1 MNKTWKKTVTTIL
14 AFALA
19 AGGMMGGA
27 SYLNEVSA
35 AEQPVAA
42 LREAGEPAEM
52 AVDAGVYEANAGD
65 TIKVKVRVCD
75 IKDSF
80 NSVGGRLL
88 VNTEAFSVL
97 SVTPGDTDDPDNE
110 NTEIFQKTL
119 TAQSMCSEHTEKIG
133 FIYCELESLK
143 EDTVFLTIELR
154 VNDDAKDG
162 CYTVPFYL
170 HDSSVSMATKIV
182 ETEDTWDVFEV
193 NPDYRGALIT
203 VGAGSDEIIEPE
215 EPEEYSYEYDYD
227 NDHHLNNLDEDGVI
241 NPIIPEITYSETG
254 QPITTACSDESLTG
268 FTVDAGVYEAKA
280 GDTIKVKIRATDI
293 KQPFCGALGYF
304 IIDEDKFTVL
314 SAEPGDADDPDD
326 DYADDITITKDVSLN
341 VYRNA
346 ENSKMAVFIYSSLL
360 ENVDEDM
367 VFATVELKVNDDVK
381 DGNYELPF
389 AVLEYGGMACA
400 YDDVTDEIIYNEPEF
415 HGALIKVSN
424 TVEKEYAE
432 NSQPVIS
439 THFTD
444 DPAAFVVDAG
454 VYEAKV
460 GDTVKLKIKAT
471 DIKESFAAIC
481 GFLDVDTD
489 VFEVISVEAGD
500 TDDPYNEKSGVYINS
515 GTNHYMSDET
525 TETVAFVYS
534 DRENIDKDMILATV
548 ELKVKDNAAEGCYEL
563 PFELMDNGGVMAT
576 HVDINDGFYVKS
588 LDPEFR
594 GALIKVSAAEETIPE
609 EQPEITE
616 SEETPAPAEEL
627 PVIEEPEKPVGPGHH
642 GPAGPA
648 APKPDH
654 RHDHKH
660 DHAPAPK
667 PDDHRNDHKNSY
679 EKAVEKIAEDIT
691 NVITDVAKF
700 IFSLF

>member
-19 AGGMMGGA
+19 AGGMMTGA
-27 SYLNEVSA
+27 ALNGVSA

-42 LREAGEPAEM
+42 YRDASEPAEM

-65 TIKVKVRVCD
+65 IIKVKVKATD
-75 IKDSF
+75 IQDSF
-80 NSVGGRLL
+80 NAINGYLR
-88 VNTEAFSVL
+88 VNTKAFTVL

-110 NTEIFQKTL
+110 KSGVYNNTYV
-119 TAQSMCSEHTEKIG
+119 AQSVYNDNLEKVG
-133 FIYCELESLK
+133 FIYCALDSLK
-143 EDTVFLTIELR
+143 EDTVIVTIELK
-154 VNDDAKDG
+154 VNDDAEDG
-162 CYTVPFYL
+162 CYVLPFDL
-170 HDSSVSMATKIV
+170 AGGNAMATKIV
-182 ETEDTWDVFEV
+182 ETEENEWGDVLEV
-193 NPDYRGALIT
+193 NPDYRGALIK

-215 EPEEYSYEYDYD
+215 EPEEYNYDDDNDYD
-227 NDHHLNNLDEDGVI
+227 DITI
-241 NPIIPEITYSETG
+241 NPVVPEYTYAENG
-254 QPITTACSDESLTG
+254 QPVTATHVTDDPAAVV
-268 FTVDAGVYEAKA
+268 VDAGVYEAKA
-280 GDTIKVKIRATDI
+280 GDTIKLKIKATDI
-293 KQPFCGALGYF
+293 KESVGILISYLQTDA
-304 IIDEDKFTVL
+304 EHFTVL
-314 SAEPGDADDPDD
+314 SVTPGDADDLYNESTNVYMSTLTNQYKDDENTETVVAFYAPDD
-326 DYADDITITKDVSLN
+326 PVNI
-341 VYRNA
+341 
-346 ENSKMAVFIYSSLL
+346 EEEAVL
-360 ENVDEDM
+360 V
-367 VFATVELKVNDDVK
+367 TVELKVNDNVK
-381 DGNYELPF
+381 DGTYEFPF
-389 AVLEYGGMACA
+389 ALIDGTMAMHFIGNGSYDADDIDAEY
-400 YDDVTDEIIYNEPEF
+400 

-627 PVIEEPEKPVGPGHH
+627 PVIEKPEKPVGPGHH

-667 PDDHRNDHKNSY
+667 HDDHRNDHKNSY

>member
-1 MNKTWKKTVTTIL
+1 MNRTWKKTVTTIL

-52 AVDAGVYEANAGD
+52 AVDAGVYEAKAGD
-65 TIKVKVRVCD
+65 TIKVKVRACD

-80 NSVGGRLL
+80 NSVGGSLL

-133 FIYCELESLK
+133 FIYCELESLT

-162 CYTVPFYL
+162 CYTIPFYL
-170 HDSSVSMATKIV
+170 RNSSVSMATKIV

-227 NDHHLNNLDEDGVI
+227 NDLNNLDEDGVI
-241 NPIIPEITYSETG
+241 NPVIPEITYSETG

-293 KQPFCGALGYF
+293 KKPFCSALGYF

-326 DYADDITITKDVSLN
+326 DYADGITITKDVSLN

-360 ENVDEDM
+360 GNVDEDM

-400 YDDVTDEIIYNEPEF
+400 YNDEMNDLTDSEPEF
-415 HGALIKVSN
+415 HGALIKVS
-424 TVEKEYAE
+424 
-432 NSQPVIS
+432 
-439 THFTD
+439 
-444 DPAAFVVDAG
+444 
-454 VYEAKV
+454 
-460 GDTVKLKIKAT
+460 
-471 DIKESFAAIC
+471 
-481 GFLDVDTD
+481 
-489 VFEVISVEAGD
+489 
-500 TDDPYNEKSGVYINS
+500 
-515 GTNHYMSDET
+515 
-525 TETVAFVYS
+525 
-534 DRENIDKDMILATV
+534 
-548 ELKVKDNAAEGCYEL
+548 
-563 PFELMDNGGVMAT
+563 
-576 HVDINDGFYVKS
+576 
-588 LDPEFR
+588 
-594 GALIKVSAAEETIPE
+594 SASEETIPE
-609 EQPEITE
+609 EQPEVSE
-616 SEETPAPAEEL
+616 NEETVPEEQPEITVNEEAPAPAEEL

-654 RHDHKH
+654 R
-660 DHAPAPK
+660 
-667 PDDHRNDHKNSY
+667 NDQKNGY